1 VASAKSGRS
10 VRSGPKDIKS
20 ESEFYNKSLQSLND
34 SNMSQVYPGID
45 QRIYHN
51 SDDKNIKYY
60 EFEIQQIEEIPNFTS
75 EKNLTFLNI
84 KDVTHIISS
93 QQKKSDKIYQ
103 EAIENNY
110 SHEQM
115 TPLNCIT
122 NSYALV
128 KKTLQLLF

>member
-1 VASAKSGRS
+1 MASAKSGRS